1 MTNANHDTR
10 ITDKAF
16 VVVGNVDAGKST
28 LIGTLTSGV
37 LDNGRGLVRINV
49 ARHKHEIVSG
59 KTSDISSQILRFPN
73 GKTATLI
80 DLCGHEKYFTTTAT
94 GIAGMWPDY
103 AIVVISPSRGI
114 LNMTKQ
120 HFRMLM
126 SYNIPIF
133 IVITKIDMAIED
145 SCIIVDK
152 QITSLC
158 KMYKRKAEFMNNYK
172 KYHSYKNGN
181 KLCSDNFINNKD
193 DIKEGKYSQSNIDDI
208 NLFLNFDTD
217 KLNCI
222 GEIIQGLKMGNGKQ
236 SYIPVVYVS
245 NVDGYYLDVLTT
257 SIMNI
262 EPRDL
267 WSRDENA
274 NYIVKFFRTQLNLP
288 TLGLDN
294 KQLGSTF
301 YIDSPFNVKGIG
313 IVISG
318 INRGDRLSVND
329 VVLLGP
335 INKTFIKIK
344 IKSLHNNNRTEI
356 KYMDNH
362 HRGCIAIRSLNET
375 ITKYQIKKGMVLI
388 TNPSMYKYVGFHF
401 TAAITIF
408 GSHSATLRNGYS
420 PVIHAGTIRQAAKL
434 TIPDDTK
441 QTETEF
447 TKYDTENITQRTI
460 KANDIVI
467 VQFKF
472 INRPE
477 FLDPG
482 TVFVFRSGE
491 IHGVGC
497 VISVL
502 PLEQDDDAQP
512 EPIKHKTR
520 KHKPTYHQTVEIAVS
535 GE

>member
-1 MTNANHDTR
+1 MSDIH

-28 LIGTLTSGV
+28 LIGTLTSGI
-37 LDNGRGLVRINV
+37 LDNGRGLVRTNV
-49 ARHKHEIVSG
+49 ARHKHEIASG
-59 KTSDISSQILRFPN
+59 KTSDISIQILRFPN
-73 GKTATLI
+73 GKTTTLI

-152 QITSLC
+152 QVTTLC
-158 KMYKRKAEFMNNYK
+158 KMYKRKVEFMNNYK
-172 KYHSYKNGN
+172 MYHSYNNGN
-181 KLCSDNFINNKD
+181 ILCSSNSIQCEN
-193 DIKEGKYSQSNIDDI
+193 DIQEGKYSQKENDDI
-208 NLFLNFDTD
+208 HLFLRYEND
-217 KLNCI
+217 KINCI
-222 GEIIQGLKMGNGKQ
+222 NNIIQGLKMGNGKQ

-245 NVDGYYLDVLTT
+245 NVNGYYLDVVKTA
-257 SIMNI
+257 IMNI

-267 WSRDENA
+267 WCRDENT
-274 NYIVKFFRTQLNLP
+274 NHIVNFFRTQLNLP

-294 KQLGSTF
+294 KHLGSTF
-301 YIDSPFNVKGIG
+301 YIDRPYNVRGIG
-313 IVISG
+313 IVLSG
-318 INRGDRLSVND
+318 INRGEQISVND

-344 IKSLHNNNRTEI
+344 IKSLHNDNRTEI
-356 KYMDNH
+356 KSMNNH
-362 HRGCIAIRSLNET
+362 HRGCIAIRSLHET
-375 ITKYQIKKGMVLI
+375 ITKSQIKKGMVLI
-388 TNPSMYKYVGFHF
+388 TNPAMYKYVGFRF
-401 TAAITIF
+401 KAAVTIF

-420 PVIHAGTIRQAAKL
+420 PVIHAGTIRQSARL
-434 TIPDDTK
+434 IIPEDKK
-441 QTETEF
+441 QTDNENEL
-447 TKYDTENITQRTI
+447 TKRDILNITQRTI

-467 VQFKF
+467 VWFKF

-477 FLDPG
+477 FIDPG

-512 EPIKHKTR
+512 DPAKRKYRKHKTQS
-520 KHKPTYHQTVEIAVS
+520 YQTTEVVNIE
-535 GE
+535 